1 MGSLF
6 NIKSHFILLFV
17 AFFGFMAIAQT
28 AEAKRFG
35 GGKSFGYQKQVAPKS
50 FNKQQDKKQ
59 TPPAGQQ
66 AGAAGAA
73 GTAAA
78 GTAARSGASK
88 WLGPLAGLAAGG
100 LLAAMIFGDGFDGIQ
115 LFDILLF
122 ALIAFILFKVFTS
135 MARKNAAYQQAN
147 DYSANPRSEYEN
159 QNAYQRTSQ
168 QPAET
173 SSVQHKAAAQPYNPD
188 QQGSIFGA
196 DLDNGMGQG
205 ASQQAEYYDEVPTW
219 FNAEQFV
226 EGAKQHFVSLQKAWD
241 KVDLQEI
248 ESYCTSEL
256 FKALQAELAG
266 ANPGDN
272 HTVVDELDAE
282 LATMA
287 LDGDYLVVSVRFTG
301 FIQEDAVGAHAFNE
315 IWHIRRLA
323 NDEGNWLVAGIQQ
336 AS

>member
-1 MGSLF
+1 MGSLV
-6 NIKSHFILLFV
+6 NIKSHFVLLFV

-35 GGKSFGYQKQVAPKS
+35 GGKSFGFQKQVAPKS

-66 AGAAGAA
+66 AGAAGA
-73 GTAAA
+73 GAA
-78 GTAARSGASK
+78 GTAAKSGASK

-115 LFDILLF
+115 FFDILLF

-135 MARKNAAYQQAN
+135 MARKNAGYQQADN
-147 DYSANPRSEYEN
+147 TSANPLAQHGNEN
-159 QNAYQRTSQ
+159 PYQRATHQ
-168 QPAET
+168 QASSEVQQKVSAE
-173 SSVQHKAAAQPYNPD
+173 PYNPK

-205 ASQQAEYYDEVPTW
+205 ASEHAEYYNEVPEW
-219 FNAEQFV
+219 FNAEQFI

-241 KVDLQEI
+241 KVDLPEI
-248 ESYCTSEL
+248 QSYCTPEL
-256 FKALQAELAG
+256 FEALQEELAG
-266 ANPGDN
+266 AKAGDN

-287 LDGDYLVVSVRFTG
+287 VDGNYLVVSVRFTG
-301 FIQEDAVGAHAFNE
+301 FIQEDAAGAHAFNE
-315 IWHIRRLA
+315 VWHIRRLA
-323 NDEGNWLVAGIQQ
+323 NDEGNWKVAGIQQ
-336 AS
+336 TS